1 MSAAERRWNA
11 RGSLQLLAL
20 LALLLVLRGL
30 LLPEP
35 AWAEQDHSLVS
46 IEAQSEDV
54 RQVLQQLAATA
65 GINLVVDDSLTP
77 RITLKL
83 QNVPLDQA
91 LQSIAKAA
99 GATIIYDGGVYLF
112 LNSRSTY
119 AQPQPPAEPATVQVL
134 DLSQTDYG
142 MALQLIQAVAGS
154 LKVEGFPELKAVV
167 ISGPYN
173 QVNTVRSAIEV
184 FLRSRPGQAAP
195 QQQVLQ
201 VVPLSYAD
209 PYETASAVQ
218 GQFSSVR
225 VVPVRGS
232 NSLVVNGPPDQVEAV
247 VNAIQSLDHTP
258 ALIAFE
264 VEMVEVDSDAA
275 RTLGV
280 DWLGAQGT
288 PIFSL
293 SWKEADPILSPG
305 QQKESLI
312 DWRPWTRTSLQIITQ
327 LKMLE
332 EEGYAKVLARP
343 SLTTLENK
351 TARIITGD
359 RFTILITQSSGSG
372 TWQQIQYIDA
382 AVRLELTPR
391 LDADGSIV
399 VQLLPQV
406 STITGYSRE
415 GYPIMS
421 TREAQTTVRLK
432 DGETLVIGGLIK
444 DETSKEQAG
453 LPGLSKIPVLG
464 SLLGSSQESSRR
476 TELVILVTPRVVQS
490 TVPLT
495 VNDQNPVT
503 VAGIPEPRGSVRLQ
517 GEP

>member
-1 MSAAERRWNA
+1 M
-11 RGSLQLLAL
+11 
-20 LALLLVLRGL
+20 
-30 LLPEP
+30 
-35 AWAEQDHSLVS
+35 AW
-46 IEAQSEDV
+46 
-54 RQVLQQLAATA
+54 
-65 GINLVVDDSLTP
+65 
-77 RITLKL
+77 
-83 QNVPLDQA
+83 
-91 LQSIAKAA
+91 
-99 GATIIYDGGVYLF
+99 
-112 LNSRSTY
+112 
-119 AQPQPPAEPATVQVL
+119 
-134 DLSQTDYG
+134 
-142 MALQLIQAVAGS
+142 QLIQAVAGS

-209 PYETASAVQ
+209 PYETAGAVQ

-247 VNAIQSLDHTP
+247 VNAIQSLDRTP

-293 SWKEADPILSPG
+293 SWKEADPIMSPG
-305 QQKESLI
+305 QQKESQI
-312 DWRPWTRTSLQIITQ
+312 DWRPWTRTSLQIVTQ

-359 RFTILITQSSGSG
+359 RFTLLITQSSGSG

-432 DGETLVIGGLIK
+432 DGETLVIGGLIR

-453 LPGLSKIPVLG
+453 LPGLSRIPVLG
-464 SLLGSSQESSRR
+464 SLFGTSKEGSRR
-476 TELVILVTPRVVQS
+476 TELVILVTPRVVKDAVRLMGS
-490 TVPLT
+490 EAGSS
-495 VNDQNPVT
+495 PVAER
-503 VAGIPEPRGSVRLQ
+503 VGKSGSVALQ
-517 GEP
+517 VKP

>member
-1 MSAAERRWNA
+1 
-11 RGSLQLLAL
+11 
-20 LALLLVLRGL
+20 
-30 LLPEP
+30 
-35 AWAEQDHSLVS
+35 
-46 IEAQSEDV
+46 
-54 RQVLQQLAATA
+54 LQQLATTN
-65 GINLVVDDSLTP
+65 GINIVVDDSLTT
-77 RITLKL
+77 RVTIRL

-99 GATIIYDGGVYLF
+99 SATVVYDGGVYLF
-112 LNSRSTY
+112 LNSRATY
-119 AQPQPPAEPATVQVL
+119 TPPQPVPEPTTVQVL
-134 DLSQTDYG
+134 DLSQTDFD
-142 MALQLIQAVAGS
+142 MALQLIRAVAGS
-154 LKVEGFPELKAVV
+154 LTIEGFPELQAAVV
-167 ISGPYN
+167 SGPYS
-173 QVNTVRSAIEV
+173 QVNAVRSAVEA
-184 FLRSRPGQAAP
+184 FLRGRPGQAAP
-195 QQQVLQ
+195 QQQVLR

-209 PYETASAVQ
+209 PYETAGAVQ

-232 NSLVVNGPPDQVEAV
+232 NSLVVNGQPDQVEAV
-247 VNAIQSLDHTP
+247 VNAIKSLDRTP

-288 PIFSL
+288 PIVSIG
-293 SWKEADPILSPG
+293 WREAEPIMVPG
-305 QQKESLI
+305 QQTESQI
-312 DWRPWTRTSLQIITQ
+312 DWRPWMRTSLQIVTQ

-332 EEGYAKVLARP
+332 EEGHAKVLARP

-359 RFTILITQSSGSG
+359 RFTILINQSSGSG

-382 AVRLELTPR
+382 GVRLELTPR
-391 LDADGSIV
+391 LDADGAVV

-432 DGETLVIGGLIK
+432 DGETLVIGGLIR
-444 DETSKEQAG
+444 DESSKEQAG
-453 LPGLSKIPVLG
+453 LPGLSQIPVLG
-464 SLLGSSQESSRR
+464 SLFGSSKESSRR
-476 TELVILVTPRVVQS
+476 TELVILVTPRVVKDA
-490 TVPLT
+490 
-495 VNDQNPVT
+495 VNLM
-503 VAGIPEPRGSVRLQ
+503 GSRTRSLEQTLVDEKSERTTRQ
-517 GEP
+517 VKP